1 MSVFVGTTLDL
12 EPKQPKIS
20 TVEKPERPDILG
32 IAPSVF
38 RTKDE
43 KKKRDRSSKDSSPTL
58 SRPSSLKKPKE
69 RDYTELAF
77 LPIKNPLLEAFYQ
90 EQKGVFWAANEIDYT
105 HDRQHWDRLDEPS
118 KEYIKFLLFLF
129 AQLDGI
135 VNENLTENF
144 KRETSVFAK
153 ECSMFYAIQ
162 EAQEWGHNETYS
174 LLIKAFIRDPEEQSR
189 GLNSIQ
195 HYPAIKKIAD
205 WSFSYMDASIPLL
218 ERIVAFCCIEGV
230 IFSSAFA
237 GIYWIKR
244 RNVLLGLGKANEWIA
259 RDEAIHTRFGVALYH
274 HITSIWKKEASLP
287 EETVHRVIRSAVET
301 TAEFTRTA
309 MNCNLVGLNAE
320 DMVKYVECTADRL
333 CTSLGYSPI
342 YSTPNPFDWML
353 IIALPNKSNFFET
366 RTSEYAR
373 EQGTEGFVFDL
384 ETPF

>member
-1 MSVFVGTTLDL
+1 M
-12 EPKQPKIS
+12 
-20 TVEKPERPDILG
+20 
-32 IAPSVF
+32 
-38 RTKDE
+38 
-43 KKKRDRSSKDSSPTL
+43 SSKKTL
-58 SRPSSLKKPKE
+58 KRTRSQTEISLSEIKTLYQNSDAACNITQEYWDNLDDQSKETIKNFCLSLVKPLAPLKV
-69 RDYTELAF
+69 RDFTELAF
-77 LPIKNPLLEAFYQ
+77 LPIKNPFLEKLYQ
-90 EQKGVFWAANEIDYT
+90 EQKNVFWGANEIDYT
-105 HDRQHWDRLDEPS
+105 HDREHWDRLDEPS
-118 KEYIKFLLFLF
+118 KQYIKFLLFLF

-205 WSFSYMDASIPLL
+205 WSFAYMDSSIPLL
-218 ERIVAFCCIEGV
+218 ERIIAFTCIEGV

-244 RNVLLGLGKANEWIA
+244 RNVLQGLVKANEWVA
-259 RDEAIHTRFGVALYH
+259 RDEAIHTKFGIALYH
-274 HITSIWKKEASLP
+274 HITAVWQKISALSEKD
-287 EETVHRVIRSAVET
+287 VHRVVKSAVDT

-309 MNCNLVGLNAE
+309 MNCDLVGLNAE

-333 CTSLGYSPI
+333 CTSLGYAPL
-342 YSTPNPFDWML
+342 YSASNPFDWML
-353 IIALPNKSNFFET
+353 IIALPNKSNFFENRVT
-366 RTSEYAR
+366 EYAR
-373 EQGTEGFVFDL
+373 EQGDGGFVFDL
-384 ETPF
+384 NTPF